1 MVELVMEYDFQWH
14 LITRNWQPI
23 LEGLLMTYYIA
34 VVAMLLALVLGLVL
48 ALMRLAKQRF
58 VSGIAQVY
66 IEFGR
71 AMPLY
76 VFLLWI
82 YFGIAFALDIIF
94 QPVEAAIL
102 ALGLITA
109 AYMAEIYR
117 AGIMAIDQ
125 GQFEASRALGLTI
138 PQVYRDVVLPQA
150 FRIVLPATG
159 NQFVGVLKGAA
170 IAAVIGVADLMFF
183 AREASLQYFTYFE
196 FYTTAGL
203 LLIGSTV
210 AFAGLVALAERKM
223 RWGG

>member
-1 MVELVMEYDFQWH
+1 MEYDFQWY

-23 LEGLLMTYYIA
+23 LSGLLVTSY
-34 VVAMLLALVLGLVL
+34 VAAASMLLALVLGLIL
-48 ALMRLAKQRF
+48 ALMRLANQRF

-82 YFGIAFALDIIF
+82 YFGIAFALNIIF
-94 QPVEAAIL
+94 QPIEAAIL

-117 AGIMAIDQ
+117 AGIMAVDR
-125 GQFEASRALGLTI
+125 GQVEAGRALGLSQ

-170 IAAVIGVADLMFF
+170 IVAVIGVADLMFF
-183 AREASLQYFTYFE
+183 AREASLEFFRPFE

-203 LLIGSTV
+203 LLIGSTI
-210 AFAGLVALAERKM
+210 AFAGIVALIERRV

>member
-1 MVELVMEYDFQWH
+1 MDYDFQWY

-23 LEGLLMTYYIA
+23 LSGLLVTYY
-34 VVAMLLALVLGLVL
+34 VAAASMLLALVLGLIL
-48 ALMRLAKQRF
+48 ALMRLANQRF

-82 YFGIAFALDIIF
+82 YFGIAFALNIIF
-94 QPVEAAIL
+94 QPIEAAIL

-117 AGIMAIDQ
+117 AGIMAVDR
-125 GQFEASRALGLTI
+125 GQVEAGRALGLSQ

-150 FRIVLPATG
+150 FRIVLPAAG

-170 IAAVIGVADLMFF
+170 IVAVIGVADLMFF
-183 AREASLQYFTYFE
+183 AREASLEFFRPFE

-203 LLIGSTV
+203 LLIGSTI
-210 AFAGLVALAERKM
+210 AFAGIVALIERRV

>member
-76 VFLLWI
+76 VFLL
-82 YFGIAFALDIIF
+82 
-94 QPVEAAIL
+94 
-102 ALGLITA
+102 
-109 AYMAEIYR
+109 

-125 GQFEASRALGLTI
+125 GQFEASRALGLTQ
-138 PQVYRDVVLPQA
+138 PQVLRDVVLPQA